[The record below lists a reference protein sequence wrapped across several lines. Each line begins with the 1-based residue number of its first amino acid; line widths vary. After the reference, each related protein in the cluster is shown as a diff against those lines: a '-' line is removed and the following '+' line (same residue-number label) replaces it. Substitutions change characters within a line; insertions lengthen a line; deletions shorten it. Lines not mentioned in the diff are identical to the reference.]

1 MKLRAVTGVIAA
13 VAAVALVGAGCTG
26 KDAVD
31 QTAGNQFRFVGG
43 TAKGQTY
50 PVADRKPAGDFS
62 GQLLDGKGT
71 FTLSKQRGKVV
82 VINFW
87 ATWCSPCQ
95 VETPQFD
102 TVYRQYRTKGVQFVG
117 IDTKDIRGKAQS
129 FVAQND
135 ITYPMVY
142 DEAGETAVR
151 LGKIPALSL
160 PFTVVVDKHGR
171 VAVVYL
177 NVMSPKDLEPLL
189 NQLLAE
195 Q

>member
-1 MKLRAVTGVIAA
+1 MKLRVLLAA
-13 VAAVALVGAGCTG
+13 VAAVLVVGAGCTG

-43 TAKGQTY
+43 TAKGKTY
-50 PVADRKPAGDFS
+50 PIADRKPAGNFTEP
-62 GQLLDGKGT
+62 LLDGKGS
-71 FTLSKQRGKVV
+71 FSLDQQRGKVV

-102 TVYRQYRTKGVQFVG
+102 TVYRSYRDRGVQFVG
-117 IDTKDIRGKAQS
+117 IDTKDIRSKAQS
-129 FVAQND
+129 FVSSND
-135 ITYPMVY
+135 ISYPMVY

-151 LGKIPALSL
+151 LGKIPALAL
-160 PFTVVVDKHGR
+160 PFTVIVDKHGR

-177 NVMSPKDLEPLL
+177 NVLTPDDLEPLL
-189 NQLLAE
+189 NSLLAE
-195 Q
+195 H

>member
-1 MKLRAVTGVIAA
+1 MKLRAVLAA
-13 VAAVALVGAGCTG
+13 VTAVALVGAGCTG
-26 KDAVD
+26 KDAVN
-31 QTAGNQFRFVGG
+31 QSAGNQFRFVGG

-50 PVADRKPAGDFS
+50 PVADRKQAGNFS
-62 GQLLDGKGT
+62 EPLLDGKGT

-95 VETPQFD
+95 IETPQFD
-102 TVYRQYRTKGVQFVG
+102 TVYRQYKNKDVQFVG
-117 IDTKDIRGKAQS
+117 IDTKDIRSKAQS
-129 FVAQND
+129 FVQGND
-135 ITYPMVY
+135 ISYPMVY

-151 LGKIPALSL
+151 LGRIPALSL
-160 PFTVVVDKHGR
+160 PFTVIVDKQGR

-189 NQLLAE
+189 NQLLGE
-195 Q
+195 T

>member
-1 MKLRAVTGVIAA
+1 MKPRAVLAA
-13 VAAVALVGAGCTG
+13 LGAVALVAAGCTG
-26 KDAVD
+26 KNAVD
-31 QTAGNQFRFVGG
+31 QTAGGQFHFVGG
-43 TAKGQTY
+43 TAKGETY
-50 PVADRKPAGDFS
+50 PVADRKTAGNFS
-62 GQLLDGKGT
+62 EQLLDGKGT
-71 FTLSKQRGKVV
+71 FTLSAQRGKVV

-102 TVYRQYRTKGVQFVG
+102 AVYRQYRGKGVQFVG

-129 FVAQND
+129 FVSQNH
-135 ITYPMVY
+135 ISYPIVY

-160 PFTVVVDKHGR
+160 PFTVIVDKHGR

-177 NVMSPKDLEPLL
+177 NVMAPADLQPLL
-189 NQLLAE
+189 NALLAE
-195 Q
+195 K